1 MKYRVHTYQV
11 QRVPYEVEAESQK
24 QAAELVHADGGKK
37 LTPCSEP
44 ENAEEWQPDSVVD
57 PLLPNGEVDYENSRT
72 IDLRSA
78 LDMRKEALELLE
90 KAQGIDGLKPF
101 IVMHE
106 HAYGTSGYMCWSNSE
121 DPSRDEVSSVLD
133 SEFEEDR
140 EETLTVQSIE
150 LDELTGVAPT
160 SHGID
165 PQKELEKAVKIANE
179 KESFAFLR
187 NLADQSYSGKVMGLT
202 ELHVVLSLGRTA
214 LIITQADIDK
224 VPSMDDDV
232 VVKFAGGKGVVLSVK
247 NKEVDLGR

>member
-1 MKYRVHTYQV
+1 MKFRVHTFQV
-11 QRVPYEVEAESQK
+11 QRVPYEVDAESQK
-24 QAAELVHADGGKK
+24 QAAELVHADGGVK
-37 LTPCSEP
+37 LIPCSEP
-44 ENAEEWQPDSVVD
+44 ESAEEWQSDSIVD

-78 LDMRKEALELLE
+78 PDMRKEALELLE

-101 IVMHE
+101 VVMHE

-121 DPSRDEVSSVLD
+121 DPSRDEASSVLD

-140 EETLTVQSIE
+140 NETLSIQSID
-150 LDELTGVAPT
+150 LNELTGVAPS
-160 SHGID
+160 SHGVD
-165 PQKELEKAVKIANE
+165 PKKEHEKVVKIANE

-224 VPSMDDDV
+224 VPSMNDDV
-232 VVKFAGGKGVVLSVK
+232 VVKFAGSKGVVEFVK
-247 NKEVDLGR
+247 GKEVDQGR